1 MDGSPKA
8 KLRLR
13 DIRVLQPGQTIWD
26 GSVSGLA
33 ARRQT
38 GSIVSYYL
46 MYRTTD
52 GRKRT
57 YTIGKPGSP
66 WTPETARREARRIL
80 VEVAKGGDPAADKLA
95 GRAAITVAQ
104 LCQQYLADV
113 VAGRLLTSRKAA
125 KKV

>member
-33 ARRQT
+33 ARRQV
-38 GSIVSYYL
+38 GSVVSYYVT
-46 MYRTTD
+46 YRMAD

-57 YTIGKPGSP
+57 HTIGKHGSP
-66 WTPETARREARRIL
+66 WTPETARQEARRIL
-80 VEVAKGGDPAADKLA
+80 RAVVNGADPVAAKLDE
-95 GRAAITVAQ
+95 RRAITVAE
-104 LCQQYLADV
+104 LCRKYLADV
-113 VAGRLLTSRKAA
+113 EAGRMLTRRKAA
-125 KKV
+125 K